1 MLLYIIQVY
10 AAANEVRVIIMG
22 VFFSLVLTA
31 AHEVRVINVGF
42 WGGES
47 LFIWGS
53 GGPGF
58 AATLAVRVIRVLSH
72 FQYLQLYATHS
83 GHMSS
88 RFEKLV
94 KLIGTQLT
102 HHIYDFITYVQVGT
116 TARSNKRGEVTQVNK

>member
-1 MLLYIIQVY
+1 MY
-10 AAANEVRVIIMG
+10 AAAHEVRVIIMG
-22 VFFSLVLTA
+22 LFLLWCSQLHMRLGSSMRGFGEGGVFLFG
-31 AHEVRVINVGF
+31 VR
-42 WGGES
+42 
-47 LFIWGS
+47 

-58 AATLAVRVIRVLSH
+58 AATHAVRVIRVLSH

-116 TARSNKRGEVTQVNK
+116 TAQSNKAQQLGGK

>member
-1 MLLYIIQVY
+1 MQLHMRL
-10 AAANEVRVIIMG
+10 G
-22 VFFSLVLTA
+22 SLMCV
-31 AHEVRVINVGF
+31 
-42 WGGES
+42 WGG
-47 LFIWGS
+47 
-53 GGPGF
+53 GGGGAGF
-58 AATLAVRVIRVLSH
+58 AFTHAVRVIRVLSH

-116 TARSNKRGEVTQVNK
+116 TARSNKALWHGGK